1 MNNFYLASN
10 GNILNTEMGC
20 FQTVDGHYLRP
31 VLHKELIY
39 LTNLLVP
46 VEFPEGLDN
55 PDVFNLDEFALNKGE
70 FESIFEWMNELSIYE
85 NLTDTDLVFK
95 RSNHKDLKDFV
106 RSSNSR
112 EFSISVVG
120 SICINLKG
128 LFFYVGNG
136 NVYTLYDFNN
146 ILFVRPR

>member
-1 MNNFYLASN
+1 
-10 GNILNTEMGC
+10 
-20 FQTVDGHYLRP
+20 
-31 VLHKELIY
+31 
-39 LTNLLVP
+39 
-46 VEFPEGLDN
+46 
-55 PDVFNLDEFALNKGE
+55 
-70 FESIFEWMNELSIYE
+70 
-85 NLTDTDLVFK
+85 
-95 RSNHKDLKDFV
+95 LKDFV